1 MVSDDSAVVTE
12 VKDSG
17 SVSNNQGNR
26 GGGGG
31 GGGGGLLAGIFNL
44 ITGGFRVAQDE
55 VCLCCDCYTTGRSN
69 WILHRILKYF
79 ICCLRDVLLK
89 IGRYLSNSI

>member
-12 VKDSG
+12 VKDAG
-17 SVSNNQGNR
+17 SSSSSNNNNNNR

-44 ITGGFRVAQDE
+44 ITGGFRVAQDQ
-55 VCLCCDCYTTGRSN
+55 VRLFSDC
-69 WILHRILKYF
+69 RIAKPFNLYN
-79 ICCLRDVLLK
+79 L
-89 IGRYLSNSI
+89 

>member
-26 GGGGG
+26 GGGG

-69 WILHRILKYF
+69 WILHRKLKYF